1 MKKIA
6 ALIALAALLSGCA
19 YLNQIYP
26 KPPDPVCSKPEYAES
41 VICAIAKYL
50 QIEAEQMDDML
61 LDATL
66 LPVALKQAKAEQMKK
81 AIAKVRKYVV
91 EKDVLTMAGI
101 KAFLV
106 AQAEIDPALALMLS
120 RRLPMFTE
128 IPVLS
133 VKIFLP
139 VDKALVIAHLDHQE
153 AQFKFLA
160 GGGLDET
167 KAARNYVERLKI
179 D

>member
-1 MKKIA
+1 MKKLFLVCLIIT
-6 ALIALAALLSGCA
+6 ALCGCA
-19 YLNQIYP
+19 WLQNIYP
-26 KPPDPVCSKPEYAES
+26 KPADPICAKPEYAES

-50 QIEAEQMDDML
+50 QIDAEQMDDML

-66 LPVALKQAKAEQMKK
+66 IPVALKQAKAEQMKK

-101 KAFLV
+101 RAYLV

-139 VDKALVIAHLDHQE
+139 VDRDLVIAHLDHQE

-160 GGGLDET
+160 GGDP
-167 KAARNYVERLKI
+167 AALAAQSYVQRLKI